1 MLHLC
6 TTAPHPGGTF
16 TILANSNSNFGVAD
30 PAQNYTLQEWQLL
43 IMTHDG
49 LTGFAHQGG
58 TAGTKVVPDLATS
71 LPAPTNSGKTCKF
84 DIRKGIKFSNGQAL
98 KPSDFVTTFERQFT
112 VPGPTTF
119 YSGIVGASKC
129 TAKAC
134 NPNTQ
139 AVLVRNPYFKV

>member
-1 MLHLC
+1 VA
-6 TTAPHPGGTF
+6 APDHDPRRPDRVRPPGRHG
-16 TILANSNSNFGVAD
+16 G
-30 PAQNYTLQEWQLL
+30 
-43 IMTHDG
+43 
-49 LTGFAHQGG
+49 HQGR
-58 TAGTKVVPDLATS
+58 ADLATS